1 MLLTSLKWRYQN
13 TILDPKLIEVI
24 PILAIV
30 FGSFIG
36 IIVVVLAYAA
46 YTEKKE
52 RQYQLALAQL
62 RNSASEKETKEI
74 IKEIVMIP
82 CQYCGSLIP
91 QTSLV
96 CSNCGAGRKQ

>member
-1 MLLTSLKWRYQN
+1 MELGKYYFG
-13 TILDPKLIEVI
+13 PKLIEVI

-62 RNSASEKETKEI
+62 KNSASEKEIKEKEI

-96 CSNCGAGRKQ
+96 CGNCGAGRKH

>member
-1 MLLTSLKWRYQN
+1 M
-13 TILDPKLIEVI
+13 IDVI

-30 FGSFIG
+30 FGSFLG
-36 IIVVVLAYAA
+36 IIVVVFAYVA

-62 RNSASEKETKEI
+62 KNSAPEKEIKEKEI

-91 QTSLV
+91 QTSLS
-96 CSNCGAGRKQ
+96 CLNCGAGRKQ

>member
-1 MLLTSLKWRYQN
+1 
-13 TILDPKLIEVI
+13 LIDVV

-36 IIVVVLAYAA
+36 IIVVTLVYAA

-52 RQYQLALAQL
+52 KQYQLALAQL
-62 RNSASEKETKEI
+62 KSQASEKGTVEKEV

-91 QTSLV
+91 QTALF
-96 CSNCGAGRKQ
+96 CSNCGAGRKS

>member
-1 MLLTSLKWRYQN
+1 M
-13 TILDPKLIEVI
+13 IDIV

-36 IIVVVLAYAA
+36 MIAIVLVYAA

-62 RNSASEKETKEI
+62 KKPASETETKEKEI

-91 QTSLV
+91 QTSLS
-96 CSNCGAGRKQ
+96 CSNCGAGRKV

>member
-1 MLLTSLKWRYQN
+1 LLLTSLKWRYQN